1 MAIPYHTHLF
11 EIPSATRQDI
21 VAGVAVDKVV
31 VPAVLGSA
39 AVENVSAFATAEQ
52 GAKADRALS
61 AERKIIAGDG
71 LSGGGNLSEDRTIS
85 LDDEILKTFERVK
98 ETVSS
103 RVVINTG
110 PGLIGGGNLTRDIT
124 IDLSQETI
132 LALVKAEES
141 VPAGR
146 KVTSGQGLAGG
157 GTLDEDI
164 RLELDDIT
172 LELIRK
178 IRTAV
183 QKTEVGALGFKDK
196 VSVRDIAATTKPTA
210 ETFLRGDGAW
220 AKPADGSMFPTGMIA
235 AFAAQTPPE
244 GWLVCDGAEVSQ
256 SRYSSLFNVIGQQ
269 YGGDKTLMNFRL
281 PDLRG
286 DISHAGNPVSGQAN
300 TMSSTNTSG
309 AKPADAPVYC
319 IKT

>member
-39 AVENVSAFATAEQ
+39 AVEDVSAFATAEQ

-61 AERKIIAGDG
+61 AERKIIAGNG
-71 LSGGGNLSEDRTIS
+71 LSGGGTLSEDRTIS
-85 LDDEILKTFERVK
+85 LNDEVMKTFERAK
-98 ETVSS
+98 EAVSA
-103 RVVINTG
+103 RVVIHTG

-132 LALVKAEES
+132 LALVKAQES

-146 KVTSGQGLAGG
+146 RVTSGQGLAGG
-157 GTLDEDI
+157 GALDEDI
-164 RLELDDIT
+164 RLELDDVT

-178 IRTAV
+178 IKTAV
-183 QKTEVGALGFKDK
+183 QKTEIGALGFKDK
-196 VSVRDIAATTKPTA
+196 VSVRDIAATTKPSA

-220 AKPADGSMFPTGMIA
+220 AKPAGDSTFPAGMIA
-235 AFAAQTPPE
+235 AFATQPPPE

-256 SRYSSLFNVIGQQ
+256 SRYPALFHVIGQQ

-286 DISHAGNPVSGQAN
+286 DGVHAGNPVSGQAN
-300 TMSSTNTSG
+300 TMRSKNASEARS
-309 AKPADAPVYC
+309 ADAPVYC